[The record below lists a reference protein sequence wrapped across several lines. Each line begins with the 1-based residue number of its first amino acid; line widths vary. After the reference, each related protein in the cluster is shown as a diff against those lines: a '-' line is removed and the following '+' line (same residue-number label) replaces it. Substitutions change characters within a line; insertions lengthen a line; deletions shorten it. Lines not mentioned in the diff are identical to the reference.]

1 MTGASSPP
9 DGSRPLAL
17 LSAPGSRGDVNP
29 MVAIGRELKRRGYD
43 VAISLAEPYVEVAEN
58 AGLQAHSAIDRA
70 TFDAM
75 LGDKRVWNFVFGM
88 RRVLSAVAAEYA
100 EPHVEW
106 IRSLYR
112 PGRTVLVSH
121 PLDFGSRV
129 FRDLEPNCPLVDIH
143 LAPVMLRT
151 KEDPP
156 QLTPAGVGPGRMRAT
171 FDLTYWIA
179 DRLILDQI
187 LGKPINRLRVRLG
200 LPSVKRLMHQWWLS
214 PDAVVA
220 MYPDWFAPATKGF
233 LPQLHHTGFP
243 LQDFSEVSFEA
254 PSDQPVVFTGG
265 TANRHSRAFF
275 DGAKNACVKL
285 GVPGILLASHEECFP
300 TDLPDGVRPMH
311 YAPLGKL
318 LPHCR
323 AIVHHGGI
331 GTTSQALAC
340 GVPQLIR
347 PMAFDQFDN
356 AAKVCALNAGRRLR
370 RDKDLESTLRS
381 LLGDDSI
388 RATLAELT
396 DRSDLGAGAVNAVDT
411 IERVTNDANDKL

>member
-1 MTGASSPP
+1 MTADDRQST
-9 DGSRPLAL
+9 GSKPLAL

-29 MVAIGRELKRRGYD
+29 MVAIGRELTRRGFD

-58 AGLQAHSAIDRA
+58 AGLQAHSSIDRT
-70 TFDAM
+70 TFDTM

-100 EPHVEW
+100 APHVEW

-129 FRDLEPNCPLVDIH
+129 FRDLEPNCPLVGIH

-156 QLTPAGVGPGRMRAT
+156 HLTPWGFGPGRTRAT
-171 FDLTYWIA
+171 FDLSYWIA
-179 DRLILDQI
+179 DRLVLDRI
-187 LGKPINRLRVRLG
+187 LGKPINRLRRRLG
-200 LPSVKRLMHQWWLS
+200 LPSVRRLMHEWWLS
-214 PDAVVA
+214 PDAVLA

-233 LPQLHHTGFP
+233 LPQLHHAGFP
-243 LQDFSEVSFEA
+243 LEDVSDVEFDA
-254 PSDQPVVFTGG
+254 PSNRPVVFTGG

-275 DGAKNACVKL
+275 ERAQNVCVKL
-285 GVPGILLASHEECFP
+285 NVPGILLASHEDCFP
-300 TDLPDGVRPMH
+300 SKLADCMRTMR

-340 GVPQLIR
+340 GVPQSVR

-356 AAKVCALNAGRRLR
+356 AAKVIALDAGKRLR
-370 RDKDLESTLRS
+370 RDEDLK
-381 LLGDDSI
+381 
-388 RATLAELT
+388 
-396 DRSDLGAGAVNAVDT
+396 SDLGALLKDKTIEASLTELSQRSSLGAGAINAADR
-411 IERVTNDANDKL
+411 IERVLNAANGKF